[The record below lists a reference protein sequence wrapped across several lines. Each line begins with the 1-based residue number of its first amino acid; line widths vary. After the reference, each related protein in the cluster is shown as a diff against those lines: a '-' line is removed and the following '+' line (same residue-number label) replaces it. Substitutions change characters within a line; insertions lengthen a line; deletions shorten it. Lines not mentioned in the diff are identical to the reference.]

1 MASFFQKT
9 RRGFWA
15 DANSTKSHPRTTD
28 ASVRF
33 STCGFRPA
41 PRRGLHCA
49 IYMLTCLTNARLLLI
64 AMHKRA
70 DRRDAHPQR
79 RASLGF
85 TMTNA
90 NKHGCL
96 RCAGNDP
103 YTIVASDVMQ
113 ADDAGG
119 PRVPHRARQTVMKQH
134 ARSMPRL
141 QGRSSAWLAVSRA
154 GCCSRGARACEAIR
168 AARLVGFRLDCA
180 RWRARCQSEQSSPAR
195 TSHTTMRLPRC
206 TTVRA
211 VPPLPPP
218 PLPTPPAG
226 RKKSLSL
233 SLPLSL
239 RAADSSQ
246 RRHPHTSRYM
256 EFC

>member
-1 MASFFQKT
+1 MAAFAVQEMIPTQSWRQM
-9 RRGFWA
+9 
-15 DANSTKSHPRTTD
+15 S
-28 ASVRF
+28 
-33 STCGFRPA
+33 C
-41 PRRGLHCA
+41 
-49 IYMLTCLTNARLLLI
+49 
-64 AMHKRA
+64 
-70 DRRDAHPQR
+70 
-79 RASLGF
+79 
-85 TMTNA
+85 
-90 NKHGCL
+90 
-96 RCAGNDP
+96 
-103 YTIVASDVMQ
+103 
-113 ADDAGG
+113 
-119 PRVPHRARQTVMKQH
+119 RQTTPVARIAQDKQLMKQH

-233 SLPLSL
+233 SLCLSL
-239 RAADSSQ
+239 SLSPRSCA
-246 RRHPHTSRYM
+246 RGSRGGGGGSTWSGQI
-256 EFC
+256 FVFFSCL

>member
-1 MASFFQKT
+1 MASFFLKNPP
-9 RRGFWA
+9 RFLA
-15 DANSTKSHPRTTD
+15 DANSTKSHPRSGVTTD

-49 IYMLTCLTNARLLLI
+49 IYMLTYFTNARLLLV

-113 ADDAGG
+113 ADDTGG
-119 PRVPHRARQTVMKQH
+119 P
-134 ARSMPRL
+134 
-141 QGRSSAWLAVSRA
+141 
-154 GCCSRGARACEAIR
+154 
-168 AARLVGFRLDCA
+168 
-180 RWRARCQSEQSSPAR
+180 
-195 TSHTTMRLPRC
+195 
-206 TTVRA
+206 
-211 VPPLPPP
+211 
-218 PLPTPPAG
+218 
-226 RKKSLSL
+226 
-233 SLPLSL
+233 
-239 RAADSSQ
+239 
-246 RRHPHTSRYM
+246 TSRPASRKTNS
-256 EFC
+256 

>member
-1 MASFFQKT
+1 MGSEMCI
-9 RRGFWA
+9 RDR
-15 DANSTKSHPRTTD
+15 D

-49 IYMLTCLTNARLLLI
+49 IYMLTYYTYARLLLV

-119 PRVPHRARQTVMKQH
+119 P
-134 ARSMPRL
+134 
-141 QGRSSAWLAVSRA
+141 
-154 GCCSRGARACEAIR
+154 
-168 AARLVGFRLDCA
+168 
-180 RWRARCQSEQSSPAR
+180 
-195 TSHTTMRLPRC
+195 
-206 TTVRA
+206 
-211 VPPLPPP
+211 
-218 PLPTPPAG
+218 
-226 RKKSLSL
+226 
-233 SLPLSL
+233 
-239 RAADSSQ
+239 
-246 RRHPHTSRYM
+246 TSRPASRKTNS
-256 EFC
+256 

>member
-79 RASLGF
+79 RASPGF

-90 NKHGCL
+90 NKHGCR

-103 YTIVASDVMQ
+103 YTIVASDVYTQLLVHGLPGWGMRPLCYKASCGVTVESLLQ
-113 ADDAGG
+113 DLRLAEDHYVWPTKSWPTKSTVAG
-119 PRVPHRARQTVMKQH
+119 Q
-134 ARSMPRL
+134 
-141 QGRSSAWLAVSRA
+141 W
-154 GCCSRGARACEAIR
+154 I
-168 AARLVGFRLDCA
+168 
-180 RWRARCQSEQSSPAR
+180 
-195 TSHTTMRLPRC
+195 
-206 TTVRA
+206 
-211 VPPLPPP
+211 
-218 PLPTPPAG
+218 
-226 RKKSLSL
+226 
-233 SLPLSL
+233 
-239 RAADSSQ
+239 
-246 RRHPHTSRYM
+246 
-256 EFC
+256 

>member
-1 MASFFQKT
+1 MAAFAVQEMIVRCHAG
-9 RRGFWA
+9 RRRRRWP
-15 DANSTKSHPRTTD
+15 NL
-28 ASVRF
+28 ASR
-33 STCGFRPA
+33 
-41 PRRGLHCA
+41 
-49 IYMLTCLTNARLLLI
+49 I
-64 AMHKRA
+64 AQDK
-70 DRRDAHPQR
+70 Q
-79 RASLGF
+79 L
-85 TMTNA
+85 
-90 NKHGCL
+90 
-96 RCAGNDP
+96 
-103 YTIVASDVMQ
+103 
-113 ADDAGG
+113 
-119 PRVPHRARQTVMKQH
+119 MKQH

-233 SLPLSL
+233 SLSLCLSL
-239 RAADSSQ
+239 SLSLAADSSQ
-246 RRHPHTSRYM
+246 SSHAHTHRGIWNSAKYK
-256 EFC
+256 FHF